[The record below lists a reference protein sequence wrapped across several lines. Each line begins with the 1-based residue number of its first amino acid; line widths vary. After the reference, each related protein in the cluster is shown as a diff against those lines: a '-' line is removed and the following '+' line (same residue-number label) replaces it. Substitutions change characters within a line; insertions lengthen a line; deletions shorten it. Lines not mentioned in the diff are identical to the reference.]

1 MEIIPAIDIRGG
13 MCVRLTQ
20 GDYSKETVFDED
32 PLNVVDRWLS
42 SGANSI
48 HIVDLDGARSGLA
61 VNQSLIRRMVNSSSD
76 LNIQLGGG
84 IRSSEIVEEY
94 INLGVNRLILGT
106 AAVKDQKLVQWQ
118 IDTWGTE
125 SLVISIDARNGFVEI
140 DGWTKNSGILAS
152 ELIAQMMDLGVQN
165 FLYTDILKDGM
176 LTEPNYKFIEELLNK
191 FDIKLQAAGG
201 ISSLAHLEKLNELGV
216 HYAIVG
222 KAIYTGGIDLS
233 HATKIYNNGD
243 E

>member
-32 PLNVVDRWLS
+32 PLNVVDRWLN

-84 IRSSEIVEEY
+84 IRSSEIVE
-94 INLGVNRLILGT
+94 
-106 AAVKDQKLVQWQ
+106 
-118 IDTWGTE
+118 
-125 SLVISIDARNGFVEI
+125 
-140 DGWTKNSGILAS
+140 
-152 ELIAQMMDLGVQN
+152 
-165 FLYTDILKDGM
+165 
-176 LTEPNYKFIEELLNK
+176 
-191 FDIKLQAAGG
+191 
-201 ISSLAHLEKLNELGV
+201 
-216 HYAIVG
+216 
-222 KAIYTGGIDLS
+222 
-233 HATKIYNNGD
+233 
-243 E
+243 

>member
-20 GDYSKETVFDED
+20 GDYSQETVFDED
-32 PLNVVDRWLS
+32 PLNVLDRWLS

-191 FDIKLQAAGG
+191 FDIKLQVAGG
-201 ISSLAHLEKLNELGV
+201 ISSLTHLEKLNELGV
-216 HYAIVG
+216 NYAIVG

-233 HATKIYNNGD
+233 RATKIYHNGD

>member
-20 GDYSKETVFDED
+20 GDYSQETVFDED

-152 ELIAQMMDLGVQN
+152 ELIAQMMNLGVQN

-201 ISSLAHLEKLNELGV
+201 ISSLSHLEKLNELGV
-216 HYAIVG
+216 NYAIVG

-233 HATKIYNNGD
+233 RATKIYHNGD

>member
-20 GDYSKETVFDED
+20 GDYSQETVFDDD
-32 PLNVVDRWLS
+32 PLNVVDRWLI

-152 ELIAQMMDLGVQN
+152 ELIAQMMNLGVQN

-201 ISSLAHLEKLNELGV
+201 ISSLSHLEKLNELGV
-216 HYAIVG
+216 NYAIVG

-233 HATKIYNNGD
+233 RATKIYHNGD

>member
-20 GDYSKETVFDED
+20 GDYSQETVFDDD
-32 PLNVVDRWLS
+32 PLNVVDRWLI

-61 VNQSLIRRMVNSSSD
+61 VNQSLIRRMVTSSSG

-191 FDIKLQAAGG
+191 FDIKLQVAGG
-201 ISSLAHLEKLNELGV
+201 ISSLTHLEKLNELGV

-233 HATKIYNNGD
+233 QATKIYNNGD

>member
-20 GDYSKETVFDED
+20 GDYSQETVFDDD
-32 PLNVVDRWLS
+32 PLNVVDRWLI

-152 ELIAQMMDLGVQN
+152 ELIAQMMNLGVQN

-191 FDIKLQAAGG
+191 FDIKLQVAGG
-201 ISSLAHLEKLNELGV
+201 ISSLTHLEKLNELGV
-216 HYAIVG
+216 NYAIVG

-233 HATKIYNNGD
+233 QATKIYNNGD

>member
-152 ELIAQMMDLGVQN
+152 ELIAQMMNLGVQN

-216 HYAIVG
+216 DYAIVG
-222 KAIYTGGIDLS
+222 KAIYTGRIDLS
-233 HATKIYNNGD
+233 QATKIYNNGD

>member
-20 GDYSKETVFDED
+20 GDYSQETVFDED
-32 PLNVVDRWLS
+32 PLNVLDRWLS

-191 FDIKLQAAGG
+191 FDIKLQVAGG
-201 ISSLAHLEKLNELGV
+201 ISSLTHLEKLNELGV

-233 HATKIYNNGD
+233 QATKIYNNGD

>member
-20 GDYSKETVFDED
+20 GDYSQETVFDED
-32 PLNVVDRWLS
+32 PLNVLDRWLS

-201 ISSLAHLEKLNELGV
+201 ISSLSHLEKLNELGV
-216 HYAIVG
+216 NYAIVG

-233 HATKIYNNGD
+233 RATKIYHNGD

>member
-20 GDYSKETVFDED
+20 GDYSQETVFDED
-32 PLNVVDRWLS
+32 PLNVLDRWLS

-152 ELIAQMMDLGVQN
+152 ELIAQMMNLGVQN

-216 HYAIVG
+216 DYAIVG
-222 KAIYTGGIDLS
+222 KAIYTGRIDLS
-233 HATKIYNNGD
+233 QATKIYNNGD

>member
-106 AAVKDQKLVQWQ
+106 AAVKYQKLVQWQ

-125 SLVISIDARNGFVEI
+125 SLVISIDARNGFFEI

-216 HYAIVG
+216 DYAIVG
-222 KAIYTGGIDLS
+222 KAIYTGRIDLS
-233 HATKIYNNGD
+233 QATKIYNNGD

>member
-20 GDYSKETVFDED
+20 GDYSQETVFDED

-216 HYAIVG
+216 DYAIVG
-222 KAIYTGGIDLS
+222 KAIYTGRIDLS
-233 HATKIYNNGD
+233 QATKIYNNGD

>member
-20 GDYSKETVFDED
+20 GDYSQETVFDED

-42 SGANSI
+42 SGASSI

-94 INLGVNRLILGT
+94 IDLGVNRLILGT

-118 IDTWGTE
+118 IDTLGTE

-201 ISSLAHLEKLNELGV
+201 ISSLTHLEKLNELGV
-216 HYAIVG
+216 NYAIVG

-233 HATKIYNNGD
+233 QATKIYNNGD

>member
-20 GDYSKETVFDED
+20 GDYSQETVFDDD
-32 PLNVVDRWLS
+32 PLNVVDRWLI

-61 VNQSLIRRMVNSSSD
+61 VNQSLIRRMVTSSSG

-201 ISSLAHLEKLNELGV
+201 ISSLSHLEKLNELGV
-216 HYAIVG
+216 NYAIVG

-233 HATKIYNNGD
+233 RATKIYHNGD

>member
-20 GDYSKETVFDED
+20 GDYSQETVFDED
-32 PLNVVDRWLS
+32 PLNVVDRWLI

-152 ELIAQMMDLGVQN
+152 ELIAQMMNLGVQN

-216 HYAIVG
+216 DYAIVG
-222 KAIYTGGIDLS
+222 KAIYTGRIDLS
-233 HATKIYNNGD
+233 QATKIYNNGD

>member
-201 ISSLAHLEKLNELGV
+201 ISSLTHLEKLNELGV
-216 HYAIVG
+216 HCAIVG

>member
-20 GDYSKETVFDED
+20 GDYSQETVFDED
-32 PLNVVDRWLS
+32 PLNVLDRWLS

-152 ELIAQMMDLGVQN
+152 ELIAQMMNLGVQN

-201 ISSLAHLEKLNELGV
+201 ISSLSHLEKLNELGV
-216 HYAIVG
+216 NYAIVG

-233 HATKIYNNGD
+233 RATKIYHNGD

>member
-20 GDYSKETVFDED
+20 GDYSQETVFDED

-152 ELIAQMMDLGVQN
+152 ELIAQMMNLGVQN

-216 HYAIVG
+216 DYAIVG
-222 KAIYTGGIDLS
+222 KAIYTGRIDLS
-233 HATKIYNNGD
+233 QATKIYNNGD

>member
-20 GDYSKETVFDED
+20 GDYSQETVFDED

-42 SGANSI
+42 SGASSI

-152 ELIAQMMDLGVQN
+152 ELIAQMMNLGVQN

-216 HYAIVG
+216 DYAIVG
-222 KAIYTGGIDLS
+222 KAIYTGRIDLS
-233 HATKIYNNGD
+233 QATKIYNNGD

>member
-20 GDYSKETVFDED
+20 GDYSQETVFDED
-32 PLNVVDRWLS
+32 PLNVLDRWLS

-152 ELIAQMMDLGVQN
+152 ELIAQMMNLGVQN

-191 FDIKLQAAGG
+191 FDIKLQVAGG
-201 ISSLAHLEKLNELGV
+201 ISSLTHLEKLNELGV

-233 HATKIYNNGD
+233 QATKIYNNGD